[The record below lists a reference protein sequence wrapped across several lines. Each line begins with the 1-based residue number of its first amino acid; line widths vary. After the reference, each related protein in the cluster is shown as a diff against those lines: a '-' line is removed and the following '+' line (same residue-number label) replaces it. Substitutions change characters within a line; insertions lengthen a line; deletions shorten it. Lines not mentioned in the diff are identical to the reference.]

1 MHRSHRYLVPVLI
14 PAFLL
19 SACSSDSSD
28 SSEEDEAAGQC
39 REYAGGSSSD
49 AVEVSGAFGETEP
62 EATFEAPLEAESLQR
77 TVLEEG
83 DGETTRPGDSISTIV
98 TVYNGT
104 SGEYAFSEPADL
116 AVADE
121 QVFEAFT
128 AGIECVPIGSRV
140 VTVAPVADVYGD
152 EGYPDLGLNAT
163 DSMVVVT
170 DVVEQDV
177 PPEPAEWTEDVPQ
190 VESGEDGLP
199 VVTLPDT
206 DPPAD
211 LRLAVLDEGDGEEV
225 RSGDSVTVDYQGTSW
240 DTGEVF
246 DQSYGKEPATF
257 TTSGVVEGFEAAL
270 VGQRVGTRLLVSIP
284 PEYGYGEDPAAAE
297 LGGQTLVFLIEIKSI
312 G

>member
-1 MHRSHRYLVPVLI
+1 MHRSHRFLVPVLI

-19 SACSSDSSD
+19 TACSSDSSE
-28 SSEEDEAAGQC
+28 EEDAAAEQC
-39 REYAGGSSSD
+39 REYSAGASSD
-49 AVEVSGAFGETEP
+49 AVEVSGTFGETEP
-62 EATFEAPLEAESLQR
+62 EATFEAPLDADGLQR
-77 TVLEEG
+77 TVVDEG
-83 DGETTRPGDSISTIV
+83 DGETTRPGDSVSTIV

-104 SGEYAFSEPADL
+104 SGEYAFSESADL

-152 EGYPDLGLNAT
+152 AGYPDLGLNAD
-163 DSMVVVT
+163 DSMVVVV
-170 DVVEQDV
+170 DVVEKDV
-177 PPEPAEWTEDVPQ
+177 PPEPAEWTENVPE
-190 VESGEDGLP
+190 VESGEDGVP

-211 LRLAVLDEGDGEEV
+211 LQLAVLEEGDGQEV
-225 RSGDSVTVDYQGTSW
+225 ESGDSVTVDYQGTSW

-257 TTSGVVEGFEAAL
+257 STSGVVEGFEAAL

-312 G
+312 E